1 MKFHNFY
8 GPQNPSLKTPAE
20 KVSIYL
26 SVCLSVSLSVCL
38 PLSLSLYLSPSLYL
52 SALSLSS
59 PLSPLSLFLSLYIY
73 IWWTYMH
80 QIYIAIVSVF
90 VPLLRISRLVQ
101 FHKKHESAK

>member
-26 SVCLSVSLSVCL
+26 SVCLSLCLSVCL
-38 PLSLSLYLSPSLYL
+38 YLYLYIYLHLYIYL
-52 SALSLSS
+52 YS

-73 IWWTYMH
+73 IWWIYMH
-80 QIYIAIVSVF
+80 QICIAIVSVF